1 MDNNKYRF
9 SPDAITG
16 HISDENTKAYF
27 SRIGIAVFAL
37 GVTAT
42 AVSTLLSLL
51 IRSLFAEL
59 ASSPALATALSHA
72 ISFFAIYA
80 VGMPLLCYIL
90 SPLPSVR
97 PYKEKMPIKDAVG
110 GFCVCLLSMLVG
122 NYISS
127 VILVWLETMLGSTTE
142 NPISDAIAPTD
153 PATIAVTLIFMVI
166 IGPILEEILFRKVL
180 CSKLLPLGEG
190 YAIFISAAIFGL
202 FHGNFYQFAYAF
214 LVGSVF
220 ALIYVKTGK
229 LIYSIIYHMGLN
241 LLGSVIGPWILEQI
255 DIERLYEIIESGV
268 LEPTDPIMS
277 SLSLLFVYEVVTMVA
292 AGIGLVLLLK
302 AKKRKAFSLEKGLL
316 PPPKKNR
323 VTNIFCNVGVAAAI
337 TYFVLTFFL
346 SLL

>member
-9 SPDAITG
+9 SPDINTG

-37 GVTAT
+37 GLAAT
-42 AVSTLLSLL
+42 VASTLLSLL
-51 IRSLFAEL
+51 LKALLADLSLP
-59 ASSPALATALSHA
+59 SALTTAINHT
-72 ISFFAIYA
+72 ISFIAIYA

-90 SPLPSVR
+90 KPIPSIK
-97 PYKEKMPIKDAVG
+97 PYKEKLPAKDVAG
-110 GFCVCLLSMLVG
+110 GFCVCLLSMMIG
-122 NYISS
+122 NYISNM
-127 VILVWLETMLGSTTE
+127 ILVSLEAMLSTTTE
-142 NPISDAIAPTD
+142 NPVSDAISPTD

-166 IGPILEEILFRKVL
+166 IGPILEEILFRKIL

-190 YAIFISAAIFGL
+190 YAILISSAIFGL

-214 LVGSVF
+214 LVGAIF

-255 DIERLYEIIESGV
+255 NVERLYEILEAGT
-268 LEPTDPIMS
+268 LEPTDPILP
-277 SLSLLFVYEVVTMVA
+277 SLLLLFVYEAITMVA

-302 AKKRKAFSLEKGLL
+302 AKKTNAFSLEKGIL

-323 VTNIFCNVGVAAAI
+323 IANIFCNVGVAAAI

>member
-9 SPDAITG
+9 SPDVNTG
-16 HISDENTKAYF
+16 HISDENTKTYF

-42 AVSTLLSLL
+42 IVSTLLSLL
-51 IRSLFAEL
+51 INSFFAEL
-59 ASSPALATALSHA
+59 TSSKPLVAAMNHA
-72 ISFFAIYA
+72 ISFIAIYA
-80 VGMPLLCYIL
+80 VGMPLFCYIL
-90 SPLPSVR
+90 NPLPSVH
-97 PYKEKMPIKDAVG
+97 PYKEKMPLKDVFG

-127 VILVWLETMLGSTTE
+127 VILVWLETMLGSATE
-142 NPISDAIAPTD
+142 NPVSDAISPTD

-166 IGPILEEILFRKVL
+166 IGPILEEILFRKIL
-180 CSKLLPLGEG
+180 CTKLLPLGEG

-214 LVGSVF
+214 LVGAVF

-255 DIERLYEIIESGV
+255 DLERMYEILESGV
-268 LEPTDPIMS
+268 LEPSDPIIS
-277 SLSLLFVYEVVTMVA
+277 SLLLLFAYEVVTMVA
-292 AGIGLVLLLK
+292 AGIGLALLLK
-302 AKKRKAFSLEKGLL
+302 ARRKRAFSLEKGIL

-323 VTNIFCNVGVAAAI
+323 LTNIFCNVGVAAAI